1 MNGVS
6 IIIPAYNSEKTI
18 AECISAAQNLD
29 WDGEIEVIVVNLTIA
44 TLIGARGTIKNN
56 AMELTRASSPYP
68 LGPNV
73 LPARMLKMNMNS
85 EPKAAPRRI

>member
-29 WDGEIEVIVVNLTIA
+29 WDGVKTLKLLA
-44 TLIGARGTIKNN
+44 RRLIGNIGER
-56 AMELTRASSPYP
+56 
-68 LGPNV
+68 
-73 LPARMLKMNMNS
+73 
-85 EPKAAPRRI
+85 

>member
-18 AECISAAQNLD
+18 AECINAAQNLD
-29 WDGEIEVIVVNLTIA
+29 WDGEVEVIVVNLTIA
-44 TLIGARGTIKNN
+44 TVTGTRGTIKN
-56 AMELTRASSPYP
+56 AATELIKASSPYP

-73 LPARMLKMNMNS
+73 LPARMLKMNTNS
-85 EPKAAPRRI
+85 EPKTVPRRI